1 MKTLT
6 FILCLIVLNACM
18 NQNSDKS
25 NKVSSLVISNMASNH
40 FGGRKEI
47 VIKNK
52 SDISFIKDEL
62 KKLSNDKSD
71 SIQINVNNGF
81 LEINKVYKE
90 TKVPFFSV
98 IFTKYNGNVI
108 RYKGK
113 HYYYNED
120 LVSFLKGKL
129 GIDYVQ

>member
-1 MKTLT
+1 
-6 FILCLIVLNACM
+6 M